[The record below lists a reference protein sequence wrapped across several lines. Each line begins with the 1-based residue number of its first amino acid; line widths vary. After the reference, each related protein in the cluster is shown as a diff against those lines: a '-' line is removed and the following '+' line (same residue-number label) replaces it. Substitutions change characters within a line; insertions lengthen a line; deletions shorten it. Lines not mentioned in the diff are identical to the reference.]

1 MNQSTSTNSAPGVP
15 TVGAEVDV
23 DADPPAP
30 IVEVVPPLPPLVL
43 YGLEVPGDGMAV
55 VGCGKGVIGT
65 ARHIRA
71 LSGFRTGMLIK
82 MANMYS
88 FGVGGDDPTPV
99 FIQIA
104 WE

>member
-65 ARHIRA
+65 ARRIRA
-71 LSGFRTGMLIK
+71 LFWVPHRYAYQNGRH
-82 MANMYS
+82 
-88 FGVGGDDPTPV
+88 V
-99 FIQIA
+99 FIRGG
-104 WE
+104 WK